1 MDQENPFDLTDQQLL
16 EYRESFGLFNRAGD
30 GRISGQE
37 LAHVMRALGENP
49 TPAEVTEI
57 IAEMNTDGSGSIG
70 FTEFVKMME
79 HNVKGSNHEQELLE
93 AFGMFDKN
101 SDGFISAGELQHIMN
116 TLGEK
121 ISEKDLSDMIRE
133 ADSTGNGQIN
143 YSDFSKAMLEARK

>member
-1 MDQENPFDLTDQQLL
+1 
-16 EYRESFGLFNRAGD
+16 
-30 GRISGQE
+30 
-37 LAHVMRALGENP
+37 MRVLGEDP

-57 IAEMNTDGSGSIG
+57 IAEMDTDGSGSIG

-79 HNVKGSNHEQELLE
+79 LDEVHKGSHREQELLE
-93 AFGMFDKN
+93 AFGMFDQN

-121 ISEKDLSDMIRE
+121 ISDEDLTDMIRE

-143 YSDFSKAMLEARK
+143 FADFSKAMLEARK